1 MAQEAAPAPAAAT
14 RHLIPAQQGDAG
26 CLLPGIVFL
35 KRLPVVRQAGLM
47 QGDAHLVGDRMAGMM
62 DTQVRVAGHGL
73 DRGQNAG
80 AYPPA
85 LFPPVLL
92 DDIGR
97 RFPVMV
103 LTVCGQHT
111 FEQFQLSR

>member
-26 CLLPGIVFL
+26 CLFPGIVFL
-35 KRLPVVRQAGLM
+35 EGLPIVWKPGPM
-47 QGDAHLVGDRMAGMM
+47 QGDPYLVAGRVPGMV